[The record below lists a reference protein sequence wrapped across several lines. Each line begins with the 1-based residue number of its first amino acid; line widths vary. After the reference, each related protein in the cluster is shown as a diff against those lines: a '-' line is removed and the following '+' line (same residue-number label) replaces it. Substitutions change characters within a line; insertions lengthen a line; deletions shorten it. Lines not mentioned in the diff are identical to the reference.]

1 MTRHYRYVGPTEIA
15 DRVAGG
21 CGGIVIDSIG
31 TLDDWLRSMD
41 AFQRGGSHTV
51 TFVVGLDGQL
61 RVADRRSEHVKCA
74 GGQPVLSAGEM
85 TFVCE
90 EDRIFVERVTNQST
104 GYCPEPESWKA
115 VADSLDLIPTG
126 RPDSFDPAIV
136 FRKCNSCSQ
145 INIIKD
151 GWFFCDVCQ
160 APLPKHWNFD

>member
-21 CGGIVIDSIG
+21 CGGTVVDSVE
-31 TLDDWLRSMD
+31 TLDESLWSMD
-41 AFQRGGSHTV
+41 DFQSCGSLTV
-51 TFVVGLDGQL
+51 TFVVSLDGQL
-61 RVADRRSEHVKCA
+61 RVSNRRSEHVMCA
-74 GGQPVLSAGEM
+74 GGQPVLAAGEM
-85 TFVCE
+85 TFVCDN
-90 EDRIFVERVTNQST
+90 DRIFVERVTNQST
-104 GYCPEPESWKA
+104 GYCPEPESWQSVVNA
-115 VADSLDLIPTG
+115 LDLIPVG

-160 APLPKHWNFD
+160 APLPNHWNFD